1 MMQRGLVALLG
12 LGAAL
17 AVTIALELG
26 GGVSDDGAM
35 IAPAPRP
42 APAPPS
48 RAAVPL
54 VPQEDRQALA
64 DGILARPL
72 FATNRRP
79 PDAPAAAGPASAP
92 TNLPRLAG
100 ILVHGDSRSAIFA
113 AAGSGRPAVVQEG
126 AQLSGYTV
134 QAIEAGQVTLAGPGG
149 SQVLHPAFDP
159 RPPSP
164 AAGPL
169 GGGLPGAGL
178 PGAGLP
184 GVGPGSGPGARPATP
199 FAPTDVLQSLRGLTG
214 TAR

>member
-1 MMQRGLVALLG
+1 MMPRGLAAMLG

-17 AVTIALELG
+17 AVTIALELT

-35 IAPAPRP
+35 IASAPRP

-48 RAAVPL
+48 RAAAPPVP
-54 VPQEDRQALA
+54 PEDRQALV

-79 PDAPAAAGPASAP
+79 PDAPPAAGPAPAP

-113 AAGSGRPAVVQEG
+113 ATGSGRPAVVQEG
-126 AQLSGYTV
+126 AKLSGYTV
-134 QAIEAGQVTLAGPGG
+134 QSIEAGQVTLAGPSG

-164 AAGPL
+164 AANPL

-184 GVGPGSGPGARPATP
+184 GAGPAGPGARPATP

>member
-1 MMQRGLVALLG
+1 MMRRGLAAMLG

-35 IAPAPRP
+35 IVPAPRP
-42 APAPPS
+42 ASAPPS
-48 RAAVPL
+48 RAAALP

-72 FATNRRP
+72 FAANRRL
-79 PDAPAAAGPASAP
+79 PDAPAAAGPAPAP

-113 AAGSGRPAVVQEG
+113 ATGSGRPAVVQEG
-126 AQLSGYTV
+126 AKLSGYTV

-169 GGGLPGAGL
+169 GAGL

-184 GVGPGSGPGARPATP
+184 GVGPGARPATP